1 MEILR
6 SRTTYLRITSNSS
19 SFQMQQ
25 QKQYTSLKT
34 YDREIRFVD
43 VFLKTESGKVSV
55 AEITSYLRPSTMT
68 WFDII

>member
-1 MEILR
+1 MYFKLKHEIYVKTTMEILR

-25 QKQYTSLKT
+25 QKLYTSLKT

-43 VFLKTESGKVSV
+43 VF
-55 AEITSYLRPSTMT
+55 
-68 WFDII
+68 